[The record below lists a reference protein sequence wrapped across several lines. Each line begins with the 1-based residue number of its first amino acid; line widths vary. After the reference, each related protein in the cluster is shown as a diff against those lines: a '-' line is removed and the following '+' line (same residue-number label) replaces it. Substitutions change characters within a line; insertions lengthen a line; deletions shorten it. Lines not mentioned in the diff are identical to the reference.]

1 MTDLRQVTAAVD
13 SISSVDDAAQLAA
26 LQRAVDQFFAS
37 SAPAQHL
44 DVWFRLFE
52 RFPEDDGYEMF
63 WSVLHGL
70 EAQPGYEPLVVESVR
85 RRPSQFPVL
94 MLNRMLNAGQ
104 TAVGDVDLLAL
115 LESVAADESCPAS
128 VRDDARRFVQYQTGR
143 A

>member
-1 MTDLRQVTAAVD
+1 MTDMTQLVAAVD
-13 SISSVDDAAQLAA
+13 SISSVDDADQLAA
-26 LQRAVDQFFAS
+26 LERAVGEFFTS
-37 SAPAQHL
+37 SAAAEHL

-63 WSVLHGL
+63 WSILHGI

-104 TAVGDVDLLAL
+104 TAAGDVDLLAL
-115 LESVAADESCPAS
+115 LESV
-128 VRDDARRFVQYQTGR
+128 
-143 A
+143 